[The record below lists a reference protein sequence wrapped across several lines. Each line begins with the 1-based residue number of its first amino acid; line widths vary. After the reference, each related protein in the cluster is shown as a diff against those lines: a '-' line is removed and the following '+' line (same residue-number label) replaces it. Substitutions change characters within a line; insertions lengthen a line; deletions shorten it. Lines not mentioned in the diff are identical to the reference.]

1 MKTVFLHGLGQTTHD
16 WKDIIDKTSLSDTDC
31 PDLFSLQE
39 GSISYSGILTELE
52 KRYAN
57 MTEPFRICGLS
68 LGALLSLDYTI
79 RHGDKVDSLILMGV
93 QYRVPTL
100 LIDFQNLIF
109 RCMPKKTFENMGIK
123 KNDFINLTNS
133 MADLDIKSKVDNIK
147 CKALILCGEKDNVN
161 MESAKQLNRNIK
173 ASKLEI
179 IKNAGHEV
187 NTENPKELA
196 RVISKYWK

>member
-1 MKTVFLHGLGQTTHD
+1 MKTVFLHGLGQTTH
-16 WKDIIDKTSLSDTDC
+16 
-31 PDLFSLQE
+31 
-39 GSISYSGILTELE
+39 YSGILTELE

-109 RCMPKKTFENMGIK
+109 RCMPKKTFENMGMSKQDTIRLCHSMRSL
-123 KNDFINLTNS
+123 DFS
-133 MADLDIKSKVDNIK
+133 PRLDKIVCPVTI
-147 CKALILCGEKDNVN
+147 ICGEKDGANIKA
-161 MESAKQLNRNIK
+161 AKQLKNLLPQ
-173 ASKLEI
+173 AELHI
-179 IKNAGHEV
+179 IPGAGHEINKCKPEAV
-187 NTENPKELA
+187 AAIIKSL
-196 RVISKYWK
+196 

>member
-16 WKDIIDKTSLSDTDC
+16 WKDVIDKTSLSDTDC

-68 LGALLSLDYTI
+68 LGALLALDYTI

-109 RCMPKKTFENMGIK
+109 RCMPKKTFENMG
-123 KNDFINLTNS
+123 
-133 MADLDIKSKVDNIK
+133 KSKQDTIRLCHSMRSLDFSSGLDEVVCPVTIICGKNANIK
-147 CKALILCGEKDNVN
+147 A
-161 MESAKQLNRNIK
+161 AKQLKNLLPQ
-173 ASKLEI
+173 AELHI
-179 IKNAGHEV
+179 IPGAGHEINKCKPEAV
-187 NTENPKELA
+187 AAIIKSL
-196 RVISKYWK
+196 

>member
-68 LGALLSLDYTI
+68 LGALLAL
-79 RHGDKVDSLILMGV
+79 GDKVDSLILMGV

-109 RCMPKKTFENMGIK
+109 RCMPKKTFETMGMSKQDTIRLCHSMRSL
-123 KNDFINLTNS
+123 DFS
-133 MADLDIKSKVDNIK
+133 PGLDKVVCQVTI
-147 CKALILCGEKDNVN
+147 ICGEKDGANIKA
-161 MESAKQLNRNIK
+161 AKQLKNLLPQ
-173 ASKLEI
+173 AELHI
-179 IKNAGHEV
+179 IPGAGHEINKCKPEAV
-187 NTENPKELA
+187 AAIIKSL
-196 RVISKYWK
+196 